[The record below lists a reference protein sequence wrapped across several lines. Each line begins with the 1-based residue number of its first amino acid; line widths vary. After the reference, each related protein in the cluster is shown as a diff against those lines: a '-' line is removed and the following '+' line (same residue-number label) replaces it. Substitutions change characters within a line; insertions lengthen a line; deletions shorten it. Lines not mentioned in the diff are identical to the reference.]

1 MTGSERPTKSIG
13 LRVTPTQKKELDSLR
28 EELGFKEMTELL
40 RVMIEDY
47 LERRRN
53 GPRTDVNRPR
63 GLDIESTCILFREF
77 LESRSTSVNDAEQAE
92 ELTVDLA
99 KIIKD

>member
-1 MTGSERPTKSIG
+1 MTGSERPTESIG
-13 LRVTPTQKKELDSLR
+13 LRVTPTRKKELDSLK

-53 GPRTDVNRPR
+53 GPRMDVNRPR
-63 GLDIESTCILFREF
+63 GLDIESTCTLFREF
-77 LESRSTSVNDAEQAE
+77 LENRLSSVDDAEQAE
-92 ELTVDLA
+92 ELAMDLT
-99 KIIKD
+99 KRMKG